1 MNMEKKNYIVGIDIG
16 SSNVTVIVGSKN
28 DSDPISVEAVVS
40 KPSVGVNAGMIENIN
55 QVSEVLKA
63 AKQEVEEE
71 LGIRI
76 GEAYAGLSGAFVR
89 CARYSD
95 HVFVQEP
102 QEGISKRDVDALFE
116 RMQNVVAPDDEVIM
130 ERIPQNYMVDG
141 GQEIKNPVGSFGRQ
155 LTSTFDF
162 ILCEKT
168 PLERLKMVFR
178 HSGIQLAGVY
188 ANSLIVS
195 EAVLSDEEKEE
206 GVAVVDIGGGTTDV
220 AVYHGNV
227 LRYVATVPMGANS
240 INRDIHLHGVPER
253 NVENLKKKYGSAVA
267 EFVSEQKLIQIP
279 SMGHRTKGVLRRNL
293 AAIIEARLTDIAEY
307 VKAELRDSEYSKR
320 LQFGIVLT
328 GGSALLEHIDEL
340 FRRVTGLDVRVAT
353 ADTGI
358 DEESCEKIASPA
370 HTAAVAL
377 LLQGAR
383 NGFCTV
389 TPRPAAASRTTVPNT
404 AAAGTAATGAAS
416 NSYGAASFGRQP
428 FAGAQPKPSPAYR
441 PVAEPKREE
450 PEISRE
456 PVAEDAPQTAI
467 SADGVN
473 KKDKHDTS
481 ASRSGWFSRAL
492 KGTTDAINKFFVE
505 GGEDEE
511 L

>member
-1 MNMEKKNYIVGIDIG
+1 MEKKNYIVGIDIG
-16 SSNVTVIVGSKN
+16 SSNVTIIVGSKS
-28 DSDPISVEAVVS
+28 DSDAIAVEAVVS
-40 KPSVGVNAGMIENIN
+40 KPSVSVNAGMIENIN
-55 QVSEVLKA
+55 KVSEVLKA
-63 AKQEVEEE
+63 AKQEVEDE

-95 HVFVQEP
+95 HVFVREP

-130 ERIPQNYMVDG
+130 ERIPQNYLVDG
-141 GQEIKNPVGSFGRQ
+141 GQEIKDPVGSFGRQ

-178 HSGIQLAGVY
+178 HSGIRLAGVY

-195 EAVLSDEEKEE
+195 EAVLSDDEKEE

-227 LRYVATVPMGANS
+227 LRYVATIPMGANS

-279 SMGHRTKGVLRRNL
+279 SMGRSTKGVLRRNL

-320 LQFGIVLT
+320 LQCGIVLT
-328 GGSALLEHIDEL
+328 GGSASLEHIDEL
-340 FRRVTGLDVRVAT
+340 FRRVTGLEVRVAT

-358 DEESCEKIASPA
+358 DKESSEKIASPA

-383 NGFCTV
+383 SGFCEV
-389 TPRPAAASRTTVPNT
+389 TERLADASGASAVGAVSSNAAPAGGASKP
-404 AAAGTAATGAAS
+404 
-416 NSYGAASFGRQP
+416 YGADDFGRQP
-428 FAGAQPKPSPAYR
+428 FAGAQPKPSPVAR
-441 PVAEPKREE
+441 PVADTEPDAAVGDGSQDAAPEHDKKQKREM
-450 PEISRE
+450 P
-456 PVAEDAPQTAI
+456 
-467 SADGVN
+467 
-473 KKDKHDTS
+473 

-492 KGTTDAINKFFVE
+492 KGTTDAINRFFVE